1 MLFYVCHKF
10 TSAHEITH
18 ANKRLLKIRGGTLGQ
33 FETKFKLHWPVQ
45 SIDVKANTFRPA
57 RYRLMKH
64 LITLERQW
72 VIP

>member
-1 MLFYVCHKF
+1 M
-10 TSAHEITH
+10 
-18 ANKRLLKIRGGTLGQ
+18 KIRGGTLGQ

-57 RYRLMKH
+57 RYRQMKH